1 MQTDTVI
8 FDMDGLLIDSEP
20 LWEEAAAEV
29 LQEFN
34 IQLTTEQ
41 FHNTRG
47 LRTEEWI
54 AHWLHH
60 FKKDLRFVNDAMEM
74 IIKKATEKIDS
85 HGTGMPGVQ
94 EVFALL
100 KQHRYKI
107 GLATSSPMAVVHVV
121 AGKLNIGHYLQ
132 AMTSA
137 QFLKFGKPHPEVY
150 LACAA
155 ELQSSPIKCICFE
168 DSFNGMI
175 AAKAARMKCVV
186 VPDQQMRHQPRWNAA
201 DLQLESLLNFG
212 ENELK
217 LFH

>member
-1 MQTDTVI
+1 MRTDTVI

-34 IQLTTEQ
+34 IRLTTEQ
-41 FHNTRG
+41 YHDTRG

-54 AHWLHH
+54 AHWLHY
-60 FKKDLRFVNDAMEM
+60 FKKDLRFVNDAMEQ
-74 IIKKATEKIDS
+74 IIKKAIEKIDS
-85 HGTGMPGVQ
+85 RGAGMPGVQ
-94 EVFALL
+94 EVFALF
-100 KQHRYKI
+100 KANHYKI
-107 GLATSSPMAVVHVV
+107 GLATSSPMEVVHVV
-121 AGKLNIGHYLQ
+121 AAKLNIGHHLQ

-137 QFLKFGKPHPEVY
+137 QFLEFGKPHPEVY

-155 ELQSSPIKCICFE
+155 ELQSLPVRCICFE

-186 VPDQQMRHQPRWNAA
+186 VPDQQMRRQSRWNAA
-201 DLQLESLLNFG
+201 DLQLDSLLHFG
-212 ENELK
+212 DNELK

>member
-1 MQTDTVI
+1 
-8 FDMDGLLIDSEP
+8 MDGLLFDSEP

-41 FHNTRG
+41 YHDTRG

-54 AHWLHH
+54 AHWLHY
-60 FKKDLRFVNDAMEM
+60 FKKDLRFVDDAMQM
-74 IIKKATEKIDS
+74 IIKKAIEKIDS
-85 HGTGMPGVQ
+85 RGTGMPGVH
-94 EVFALL
+94 EVFDLL
-100 KQHRYKI
+100 NQHQYKI
-107 GLATSSPMAVVHVV
+107 GLATSSPMAVIHVV
-121 AGKLNIGHYLQ
+121 AGKLNIGHHLQ

-150 LACAA
+150 LTCAA
-155 ELQSSPIKCICFE
+155 ELQSSPVKCICFE

-186 VPDQQMRHQPRWNAA
+186 VPDQQMRHQSRWNAA
-201 DLQLESLLNFG
+201 DLQLETLLDFG

-217 LFH
+217 LLL